1 MTKYKIVANPISG
14 RGNGERHIPDIE
26 GAFRKSGL
34 EFSLVRTEYP
44 GHAVKLT
51 QQAVAEG
58 YDYVIAS
65 GGDGTVNEV
74 INGLMLAKKAGLAKA
89 GMGVITVGRG
99 NDFAFSMGVPGGW
112 EACCELIA
120 KGVKR
125 EIDIGLVTGGDFPE
139 GRYFGNGV
147 GIGFDAVV
155 GFIAVKLKPL
165 SGFASYIV
173 AALETIFLYYK
184 APLVRIELDEADVIT
199 QPSLMVSIMNGRRL
213 GGGFMLAPNGLAD
226 DNKFDLNI
234 VEQAS
239 KFQNLLLMLRYI
251 QGKQAGHPKIKLCQA
266 NKVVVTALEGVLPA
280 HADGETLCLEGSR
293 LVVEILP
300 RQIELI
306 SVLPEKVL

>member
-1 MTKYKIVANPISG
+1 MTKYKIIANPVSG

-26 GAFRKSGL
+26 AAFRKSGL
-34 EFSLVRTEYP
+34 DFSLVRTEYP
-44 GHAVKLT
+44 GHGVQLT

-58 YDYVIAS
+58 YVCVIAS

-74 INGLMLAKKAGLAKA
+74 INGLMLAKKAGLGNAS
-89 GMGVITVGRG
+89 MGVITVGRG
-99 NDFAFSMGVPGGW
+99 NDFAFSMGIPAGW
-112 EACCELIA
+112 EACCALIA
-120 KGVKR
+120 KDLKR

-165 SGFASYIV
+165 SGFLSYIV

-184 APLVRIELDEADVIT
+184 APLVRIELDEGETIT

-226 DNKFDLNI
+226 DGKFDLNI
-234 VEQAS
+234 VEQAG
-239 KFQNLLLMLRYI
+239 KFQNLLLMVRYI

-266 NKVVVTALEGVLPA
+266 NKVSVTALQGVLPA
-280 HADGETLCLEGSR
+280 HADGETLCKEGSS

-306 SVLPEKVL
+306 SILPEKVL

>member
-26 GAFRKSGL
+26 EAFRKSGL

-44 GHAVKLT
+44 RHAIKLT
-51 QQAVAEG
+51 QQAVVEG

-74 INGLMLAKKAGLAKA
+74 INGLMLAKKASLGKA

-99 NDFAFSMGVPGGW
+99 NDFAYSMGVPTGW

-120 KGVKR
+120 KDLTR

-165 SGFASYIV
+165 SGFLSYIV

-184 APLVRIELDEADVIT
+184 APLVRIELDEAETIT
-199 QPSLMVSIMNGRRL
+199 QASLMVSIMNGRRL

-239 KFQNLLLMLRYI
+239 KFQNLQLMLRYI

-266 NKVVVTALEGVLPA
+266 NKVSVTALEGVLPA
-280 HADGETLCLEGSR
+280 HADGETLCIEGSR
-293 LVVEILP
+293 LVIEILP

-306 SVLPEKVL
+306 SVAPEKVL

>member
-1 MTKYKIVANPISG
+1 MTKYKIVANPVSG
-14 RGNGERHIPDIE
+14 RGMGEHHIPDIE
-26 GAFRKSGL
+26 AAFRKSGL
-34 EFSLVRTEYP
+34 NFSLVRTEYP
-44 GHAVKLT
+44 GHAIQLT
-51 QQAVAEG
+51 QQAVTDG
-58 YDYVIAS
+58 YDYIIAS

-74 INGLMLAKKAGLAKA
+74 INGLMLAKKAGFGNA

-99 NDFAFSMGVPGGW
+99 NDFAYSMGIPAGW
-112 EACCELIA
+112 EACCHLIA
-120 KGVKR
+120 KNLTR

-165 SGFASYIV
+165 SGFLSYIV

-184 APLVRIELDEADVIT
+184 APLVRIELDGAETINQA
-199 QPSLMVSIMNGRRL
+199 SLMVSIMNGRRL

-226 DNKFDLNI
+226 DDKFDLNI

-266 NKVVVTALEGVLPA
+266 NKVTVTAIEGVLPA
-280 HADGETLCLEGSR
+280 HADGETLCKEGSR
-293 LVVEILP
+293 LDIEILP
-300 RQIELI
+300 RQINLI
-306 SVLPEKVL
+306 SIAPEKVL

>member
-1 MTKYKIVANPISG
+1 MAKYKIIANPISG
-14 RGNGERHIPDIE
+14 RGNGGRHIPDIE
-26 GAFRKSGL
+26 QAFRKSGL

-44 GHAVKLT
+44 GHAVTLT
-51 QQAVAEG
+51 QQAVADG

-74 INGLMLAKKAGLAKA
+74 INGLMLAKKAGIGKA
-89 GMGVITVGRG
+89 AMGVITVGRG
-99 NDFAFSMGVPGGW
+99 NDFAFSMGVPAGW

-120 KGVKR
+120 KDLKR
-125 EIDIGLVTGGDFPE
+125 EIDVGLVTGGDFQE

-165 SGFASYIV
+165 SGFLSYIV

-184 APLVRIELDEADVIT
+184 APTVKIELDEKETIT

-251 QGKQAGHPKIKLCQA
+251 QGKQAGHPKIKLRQA
-266 NKVVVTALEGVLPA
+266 NKIVVTALEGVLPA
-280 HADGETLCLEGSR
+280 HADGETLCKEGSK

-306 SVLPEKVL
+306 SVVPEKVL